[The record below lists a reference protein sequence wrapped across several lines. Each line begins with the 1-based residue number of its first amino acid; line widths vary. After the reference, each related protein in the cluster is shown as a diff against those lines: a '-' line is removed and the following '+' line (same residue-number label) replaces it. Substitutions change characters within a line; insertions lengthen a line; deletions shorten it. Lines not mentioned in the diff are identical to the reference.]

1 MKAQKT
7 PVASATQSAVTSSV
21 TFSTEFTS
29 IKNACYSF
37 ANASDYASKVA
48 QYILEKCP
56 TFLKEIPKAVDAEL
70 SEGFA
75 LKKQELRDAD
85 SKIARRYNSEW
96 IPDPKGNIEVTIAY
110 AMSYS
115 QQEFGRMRIAEPVKH
130 GVLKAVRNDW
140 SKYRHA
146 QFKLL
151 VKAIKDL
158 NPETKEKAPNKD
170 FNTFIVDTMQSIL
183 DKAKSVS
190 ARKTEK
196 NFDEV
201 KVRMAV
207 EAFRKVWNA
216 K

>member
-1 MKAQKT
+1 MSASNSVSRYSLNAFNGVSMKAQKT
-7 PVASATQSAVTSSV
+7 PVASATQSAVTSV
-21 TFSTEFTS
+21 TFTTEFTS

-85 SKIARRYNSEW
+85 SKIAKRYNSEW

-151 VKAIKDL
+151 VKAILLKFL
-158 NPETKEKAPNKD
+158 
-170 FNTFIVDTMQSIL
+170 
-183 DKAKSVS
+183 
-190 ARKTEK
+190 
-196 NFDEV
+196 
-201 KVRMAV
+201 
-207 EAFRKVWNA
+207 
-216 K
+216 

>member
-7 PVASATQSAVTSSV
+7 PVANATSPVTSV
-21 TFSTEFTS
+21 TFTTEFTS

-37 ANASDYASKVA
+37 ANASEYASKVA

-56 TFLKEIPKAVDAEL
+56 SFLTAIPKEVDAEL
-70 SEGFA
+70 TEGFA
-75 LKKQELRDAD
+75 LKKQELRDNNPL
-85 SKIARRYNSEW
+85 IAKRYNSEW
-96 IPDPKGNIEVTIAY
+96 IPDPKGNIEVSIAY

-130 GVLKAVRNDW
+130 GIIKAVRDDF

-151 VKAIKDL
+151 TKAIKDL
-158 NPETKEKAPNKD
+158 NPATKEKAPNKD
-170 FNTFIVDTMQSIL
+170 FNTFVAETMQGIL
-183 DKAKSVS
+183 DKAKLIT
-190 ARKTEK
+190 ARKTERD
-196 NFDEV
+196 FDEV

-207 EAFRKVWNA
+207 DAFNKVWNA
-216 K
+216 KK